1 MRYGYFDDDRR
12 EYVITRPDT
21 PVPWINY
28 LGTDGH
34 FGTVSNTA
42 GGYSWHT
49 DARLRRLTRYRY
61 NNVPGDT
68 GGRYLYLRDDATGE
82 YWSPSWQPTRTP
94 LDSYE
99 CRHGLSYTAIRSA
112 RSGIAAET
120 AYFVPRG
127 ENLEVWR
134 LTVTNDRETPAELSI
149 FSSVEFALWDAQD
162 DATNYQRNYSTGEV
176 EVADGV
182 IYHKTEYRE
191 RRDHFAYFACSQPL
205 AGFETQREAF
215 LGPYRGFHEPLGVER
230 GKLTNSVAHGWS
242 PHGAH
247 HVRLSLEPGE
257 TREVIFLLGYWQNPR
272 DAKFEAPGV
281 ISKAGVKAVID
292 RWLDPQTVRDSFADL
307 KAYWDGLLGVL
318 RVDTPDPDSN
328 RMISI
333 WNAYQCLVTFNM
345 SRSVSSYETGIS
357 RGMGFRDSCQDLLGA
372 VQLVPEDAR
381 ERILDL
387 AATQFASGGAYHQY
401 QPLTKTGNDA
411 IGSGFNDDPL
421 WLVLGVA
428 AYLKETGD
436 AAILDELVRFSDA
449 GEATLYGHL
458 ERSVQYTLDRI
469 GPHGLPLIGRADW
482 NDCLN
487 LNCFSETPGE
497 SFQTT
502 ENQPGGVAES
512 VFIAGLFT
520 LAARELAAIAALT
533 GRCAEADAYRADA
546 EKMAAVTAEH
556 GWDGEWFLRAYDHF
570 GNPVGSAKNAE
581 AQIFLEPQGM
591 CAMAGI
597 GMTTTEPDGLVRK
610 KPTGD
615 YGGLLSPREDTRPFQ
630 GEGAR
635 LSPTEGTQSFVRT
648 ESADPGGATLAERA
662 LASVKERL
670 ATPHGIMLLQ
680 PAFTTY
686 HVELGEISSYPPGYK
701 ENASVFCH
709 TNPWVM
715 IASAMNGDGDTAF
728 DYYRRINPSARESI
742 GEVHRCEPY
751 VYAQM
756 IAGRDA
762 PTHGEAKN
770 SWLTGTAAWNF
781 VAVTQWILGIR
792 PELDGLRIDPVIPS
806 AWPGFTATRRFR
818 GATYEITVRRA
829 GTLDSGMAE
838 GAGTLVNGHRVVG
851 SLLPLA
857 TSGETVRVEVILP
870 A

>member
-42 GGYSWHT
+42 GGFSWHL

-61 NNVPGDT
+61 NNVPGDA

-82 YWSPSWQPTRTP
+82 FWSPSWQPTRTP
-94 LDSYE
+94 LDEYE
-99 CRHGLSYTAIRSA
+99 CRHGLSYTSIRSA
-112 RSGIAAET
+112 RAGIAART
-120 AYFVPRG
+120 LYFVPRG

-134 LTVTNDRETPAELSI
+134 TTVTNDRETTAQLSL

-162 DATNYQRNYSTGEV
+162 DTTNFQRNYSTGEV
-176 EVADGV
+176 EVVDGV

-191 RRDHFAYFACSQPL
+191 RRDHFAYFACSEPL
-205 AGFETQREAF
+205 DGFDTQREAF
-215 LGPYRGFHEPLGVER
+215 LGPYRGFHEPAAVER
-230 GKLTNSVAHGWS
+230 GELSNSIAHGWS

-247 HVRLSLEPGE
+247 HVKLTLEPGE
-257 TREVIFLLGYWQNPR
+257 SKEVIFLLGYWENPR
-272 DAKFEAPGV
+272 DAKFESLGV
-281 ISKAGVKAVID
+281 INKSLVKPVIKH
-292 RWLDPQTVRDSFADL
+292 WLDPQTVRDGFADL
-307 KAYWDGLLGVL
+307 NAYWDNMLNVL
-318 RVDTPDPDSN
+318 VADTPDTDSN
-328 RMISI
+328 RMVSI

-372 VQLVPEDAR
+372 VQLVPERSR
-381 ERILDL
+381 ERILDI

-421 WLVLGVA
+421 WLVLAVA

-436 AAILDELVRFSDA
+436 TTILDEPVKYSD
-449 GEATLYGHL
+449 GGGTTLYGHL
-458 ERSVQYTLDRI
+458 ERSVRYTADRL

-487 LNCFSETPGE
+487 LNCFSDTPGE

-502 ENQPGGVAES
+502 ENQSGGAAES

-520 LAARELAAIAALT
+520 LATRELAGIAALT
-533 GRCAEADAYRADA
+533 GRATEAEAYRADA
-546 EKMAAVTAEH
+546 EKMASATAEH
-556 GWDGEWFLRAYDHF
+556 GWDGEWFLRAYDF
-570 GNPVGSAKNAE
+570 YGNPVGSSHNPE
-581 AQIFLEPQGM
+581 GQIFIEPQGM
-591 CAMAGI
+591 CIMGGI
-597 GMTTTEPDGLVRK
+597 GLADAQA
-610 KPTGD
+610 D
-615 YGGLLSPREDTRPFQ
+615 
-630 GEGAR
+630 A
-635 LSPTEGTQSFVRT
+635 
-648 ESADPGGATLAERA
+648 ADPGPASMAERA

-670 ATPHGIMLLQ
+670 ATPHGVMLLQ
-680 PAFTTY
+680 PPFSTY
-686 HVELGEISSYPPGYK
+686 HIELGEISTYPPGYK

-715 IASAMNGDGDTAF
+715 IASAMTGDGDAAF
-728 DYYRRINPSARESI
+728 DYYRRINPSARESL
-742 GEVHRCEPY
+742 GDVHRCEPY

-756 IAGRDA
+756 IAGKDA

-781 VAVTQWILGIR
+781 VAITQWILGIR

-829 GTLDSGMAE
+829 GTLDSGLAE
-838 GAGTLVNGHRVVG
+838 GAGTRVNGDQIAG
-851 SLLPLA
+851 TLLPLA
-857 TSGETVRVEVILP
+857 SAGERVAVEVILP
-870 A
+870 AA